1 MTTHSMARK
10 ARWLLLFV
18 LLAAGMTAHA
28 QAVQDDCSPPHR
40 IEWPADH
47 PVWSLCW
54 STPEDSSGIDGSGLE
69 LRDVSYKGKLVLRR
83 AGLPLLNVNYDP
95 GGCGSYRDWQHGSA
109 PFETDD
115 ILGPPEWHY
124 AEPTSSPRTMCD
136 HVGKDAGG
144 FEGVAA
150 EKTPEQLVLTTQ
162 LQSGPYRYTQKWT
175 FHLDGSMDARV
186 AFTSIVDPCNVEPHG
201 HHAYWR
207 LEFGIGGDGKDYA
220 EESQTTSRWTRFR
233 TETSRKNDPIRGG
246 DWREGNTMW
255 TQDPAPHNEVT
266 RLFLLQTTA
275 LPTPGR
281 WPISGSWRL
290 IPTNSM
296 TEAPGKGPGEA
307 PCSLIII
314 SMASE
319 WTAPIWF
326 CGFTQPTVTNTV
338 AGVISSAPRFVR
350 LESGRTPFNSL
361 EVDYVETFPLLLADP
376 RLFDHSFCTAPAR
389 NQAPATVDG
398 SSGTPG
404 SGVGAQPNTG
414 PKCRAA
420 DQTNKST
427 CSLCLLRQEAVV
439 RSSTRSQ
446 PVVGLHRTNR
456 HYHAKEQQRWWAV
469 DESGRGD
476 LEPDRRGHCSTKH

>member
-1 MTTHSMARK
+1 MARK

-246 DWREGNTMW
+246 DWRVESSSAQRGY
-255 TQDPAPHNEVT
+255 EI
-266 RLFLLQTTA
+266 
-275 LPTPGR
+275 
-281 WPISGSWRL
+281 ISPPDNGVADAWAVADLWVLASHPDELDDGGARQ
-290 IPTNSM
+290 
-296 TEAPGKGPGEA
+296 GPG
-307 PCSLIII
+307 
-314 SMASE
+314 
-319 WTAPIWF
+319 
-326 CGFTQPTVTNTV
+326 G
-338 AGVISSAPRFVR
+338 SAVQLDHYLNGERVDGANLVLWIHATDR
-350 LESGRTPFNSL
+350 HEHSGRCHFIGP
-361 EVDYVETFPLLLADP
+361 TFRP
-376 RLFDHSFCTAPAR
+376 
-389 NQAPATVDG
+389 
-398 SSGTPG
+398 
-404 SGVGAQPNTG
+404 VG
-414 PKCRAA
+414 K
-420 DQTNKST
+420 
-427 CSLCLLRQEAVV
+427 
-439 RSSTRSQ
+439 
-446 PVVGLHRTNR
+446 
-456 HYHAKEQQRWWAV
+456 W
-469 DESGRGD
+469 
-476 LEPDRRGHCSTKH
+476 